1 MHASSSLRV
10 FALLLALLVAGCDAA
25 GPADTVILNAN
36 SPEPPTVE
44 YTFDYKTNGAN
55 AIEVQSGNTDDLS
68 SILSTNGFRRT
79 DVVSARVDSVQLER
93 ISPKAAPVR
102 KVFDYLTGTTLYLGP
117 DANSPRIAEGAI
129 QSTNRTVPLPV
140 RTADV
145 TDVVKSGETPAFLRL
160 STGNDVPDRRD
171 RVTATVYFRIE
182 VQGV

>member
-1 MHASSSLRV
+1 MNASPSLLV
-10 FALLLALLVAGCDAA
+10 AALLLALVIAGCDATGA
-25 GPADTVILNAN
+25 ENKVILNAN

-44 YTFDYKTNGAN
+44 YAFDYKTNGAN

-79 DVVSARVDSVQLER
+79 DVVSARIDSVQLER
-93 ISPKAAPVR
+93 ISPKAAPVSN
-102 KVFDYLTGTTLYLGP
+102 VFDYLTGTTLYLGP

-129 QSTNRTVPLPV
+129 QSTARTVPLPV

-160 STGNDVPDRRD
+160 NTDSNVPDRRD